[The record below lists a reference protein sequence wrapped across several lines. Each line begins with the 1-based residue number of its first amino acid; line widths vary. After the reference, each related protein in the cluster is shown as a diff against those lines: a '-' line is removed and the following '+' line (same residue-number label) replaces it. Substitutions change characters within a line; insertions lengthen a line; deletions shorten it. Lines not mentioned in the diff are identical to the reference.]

1 MLGIV
6 VAAALAALPGPA
18 LDSAHLTVPRQGL
31 VTGAAGGYT
40 GHGRLWGSAFA
51 R

>member
-1 MLGIV
+1 MLGVV
-6 VAAALAALPGPA
+6 VAAALA
-18 LDSAHLTVPRQGL
+18 VPRQGL

-40 GHGRLWGSAFA
+40 GHGCLWGSAFT